1 MSPGAG
7 CARSTWG
14 VAVMMRSWHGALRLA
29 LAFGLAAACAASS
42 GADAPGS
49 PLVIDPATFAAVPAG
64 RSSLRVSRGVG
75 GYQGPRIALLS
86 PGHDAIY
93 RAGEPVVLHADV
105 LPAADGAA
113 PDMETLNVRVRQ
125 GLRGKDITD
134 MVKPYV
140 KGTALRV
147 PVDFSGH
154 AGEFRFELDVLD
166 ARGRLGAAE
175 LRVTFRLEFR
185 DALRLDG
192 GT

>member
-1 MSPGAG
+1 
-7 CARSTWG
+7 
-14 VAVMMRSWHGALRLA
+14 MMWSSRGALRLA
-29 LAFGLAAACAASS
+29 LVFGLAAACTASS
-42 GADAPGS
+42 GAGTDAPGS
-49 PLVIDPATFAAVPAG
+49 PLVIDPATFAAMPAG

-86 PGHDAIY
+86 SGRDAVY

-134 MVKPYV
+134 MVEPYV

-185 DALRLDG
+185 DTLRLDG